1 MTVDQSASLSQ
12 LPLSKTRL
20 LVLFL
25 GVVALFAAHCMALL
39 FRIQPTVSLWFPPSG
54 VAIALTLWLGPLGA
68 IVVAL
73 VSFSMA
79 PFWGMHNWMRLI
91 SLLDTAEPLVAWML
105 YVQCFRGSLTLKTLR
120 EAIAF
125 LLSAPFA
132 ACAISALV
140 GCLVLYAADMVKGID
155 LGVMITHWWVGNAIG
170 TLAIA
175 PPLLILLTPHL
186 QRWGLL
192 PSRGEPEPLPE
203 LEIPMHRH
211 WIEIILILNSVILFA
226 WLTVE
231 ATHVSIFATLQ
242 FSILSSISIF
252 WAVIRFGSKGG
263 VLIASFNVFVTL
275 LAYLLIYPNAIF
287 LPQFPVNPELLHLHK
302 LSLLLQCAI
311 GLVAGTA
318 ITERANIQ
326 VALAVEQVRLT
337 EAEARAQLSQ
347 SLFQLNRMLTETNQQ
362 LRASKTREQNARQQ
376 AESASRMKDEFLAI
390 VSHELRSPLNAMLG
404 WSRLLRTR
412 KLDEATIS
420 RALESIER
428 NAQAQ
433 TQLIEDL
440 LDISRIIRGKV
451 RLHPRPLRLAQIV
464 DAAIDTIRPT
474 AGTRQIE
481 VTEHLDSAVEVL
493 GDSDRLQQ
501 VIWNLLSNAVKF
513 TPSGGRVDVRL
524 ERVIVEDRDD
534 GGEGGDREDTPLSP
548 PSPSAQITITDTGK
562 GIHPDFL
569 PHVFDRFRQ
578 EDGTTTRTE
587 GGLGLGLAIVRHLVE
602 LHGGQVLADSRGE
615 GLGSTFTVQLPL
627 ITTDSSLNL
636 GQNTLLPTALA
647 KQSLNG
653 MKVLIVDDDADT
665 REFLTAALM
674 QYEIN
679 VLQASSVQEAFHLL
693 QHTQPDILL
702 SDIGMPDEDGYKLI
716 RLVRS
721 LPPEE
726 GGRIPAAALTA
737 YVREN
742 DRSQALAAGFDL
754 HLAKP
759 IDPIQLIEV
768 MMKLAG
774 RVADLHRE

>member
-1 MTVDQSASLSQ
+1 
-12 LPLSKTRL
+12 
-20 LVLFL
+20 
-25 GVVALFAAHCMALL
+25 MALL

-54 VAIALTLWLGPLGA
+54 VAIALTLWLGPTGA
-68 IVVAL
+68 ILVAL
-73 VSFSMA
+73 TSFSMA
-79 PFWGMHNWMRLI
+79 PFWGMHGWLRLI
-91 SLLDTAEPLVAWML
+91 ALLDTAEPLVAWAL

-140 GCLVLYAADMVKGID
+140 GCLVLYAAEMVKGID
-155 LGVMITHWWVGNAIG
+155 LGVMITHWWVGNAVG

-175 PPLLILLTPHL
+175 PPLLIMLTPYL
-186 QRWGLL
+186 QRWGLI
-192 PSRGEPEPLPE
+192 SFTGEPEPLPE
-203 LEIPMHRH
+203 FKIPTRKH
-211 WIEIILILNSVILFA
+211 WFEIILILNSAILFA

-231 ATHVSIFATLQ
+231 ATQVSIFATLQ

-263 VLIASFNVFVTL
+263 VLVASFNVFVTL

-287 LPQFPVNPELLHLHK
+287 LPQFPVDPELLHLHK

-311 GLVAGTA
+311 GLLAGTA

-326 VALAVEQVRLT
+326 VALAVEQVRLA

-362 LRASKTREQNARQQ
+362 LRASETREQSARQQ

-451 RLHPRPLRLAQIV
+451 RLHPRPIKLAQIV
-464 DAAIDTIRPT
+464 DAALDTIRPT
-474 AGTRQIE
+474 ATTRQIE
-481 VTEHLDSAVEVL
+481 VTAHLDASIEVL

-513 TPSGGRVDVRL
+513 TPSGGRVEVRL
-524 ERVIVEDRDD
+524 VAIGD
-534 GGEGGDREDTPLSP
+534 GGKGGDRGDRGASSP
-548 PSPSAQITITDTGK
+548 PTPPTFTPPTPPHSYAQITITDTGK

-569 PHVFDRFRQ
+569 PYVFDRFRQ

-602 LHGGQVLADSRGE
+602 LHGGKVLADSSGE
-615 GLGSTFTVQLPL
+615 GLGATFTVQLPL

-636 GQNTLLPTALA
+636 GQNTLLPPALA
-647 KQSLNG
+647 KQSLSG
-653 MKVLIVDDDADT
+653 MKVLVVDDDADT

-679 VLQASSVQEAFHLL
+679 VLQASSVQEALQLF
-693 QHTQPDILL
+693 QHTRPDILL
-702 SDIGMPDEDGYKLI
+702 SDIGMPDEDGYRLI

-721 LPPEE
+721 LPLEK
-726 GGRIPAAALTA
+726 GGQIPAAALTA

-768 MMKLAG
+768 MIKLVG
-774 RVADLHRE
+774 RVADLHQE